1 MYRKQVT
8 SGVTGVASEL
18 TKYDESR
25 KFKYDDLKGK
35 GNCPTG
41 VDATK
46 KEVIN
51 PCLYSCMRLPLIANI
66 HRVIP
71 FCRRT

>member
-1 MYRKQVT
+1 M
-8 SGVTGVASEL
+8 ASEL
-18 TKYDESR
+18 TKYDESC

-46 KEVIN
+46 KEVMVNTPI
-51 PCLYSCMRLPLIANI
+51 RLNRLIISNQNLSSLVASL
-66 HRVIP
+66 
-71 FCRRT
+71 